1 MRRQQT
7 TERAATRQADQGF
20 TLIELLI
27 VVAIIGIMAAIAVPG
42 LLAARRSGN
51 HASAVGSL
59 RSISSAQRVFSTT
72 CGFGNFATD
81 LQQLG
86 IVPASGGAAF
96 ISPDLGYA
104 TTANKSGYDITLAAG
119 TDGVSGTLDS
129 CNGVLGGD
137 MASTFYATA
146 GPESTGPGV
155 FHFWLGVAGTIF
167 QDNAAILDTDGL
179 SAAPGGRPIQ

>member
-1 MRRQQT
+1 MSEQQT
-7 TERAATRQADQGF
+7 QRATTAKAEQGF

-27 VVAIIGIMAAIAVPG
+27 VVAIIGIIAAVAVPG

-59 RSISSAQRVFSTT
+59 RSVSSAQRVFSTT

-81 LQQLG
+81 LQHLG
-86 IVPASGGAAF
+86 TVPASGGAAF

-104 TTANKSGYDITLAAG
+104 TTADKSGYQITLAAG
-119 TDGVSGTLDS
+119 TDGNTGTYDA
-129 CNGVLGGD
+129 CNGVLAAD
-137 MASTFYATA
+137 MSSTFYATA
-146 GPESTGPGV
+146 NPQSTGTGV

-167 QDNAAILDTDGL
+167 QDNVNISDTDGL
-179 SAAPGGRPIQ
+179 SAAPGGTPIQ